1 MKVVWSKLVTITIDK
16 NIIDWEKI
24 NLFFFNFCV
33 ILLITLLFCK
43 YITGPSSTVNTPKIK
58 HNIPKRSAVLEDELT
73 TVENGTV
80 VVAPD
85 GTVKVKK
92 NKKKDKN
99 VR

>member
-1 MKVVWSKLVTITIDK
+1 M
-16 NIIDWEKI
+16 
-24 NLFFFNFCV
+24 
-33 ILLITLLFCK
+33 
-43 YITGPSSTVNTPKIK
+43 NTPKIK